1 MLGSCEQEAKQES
14 KPYRGATETMADPAR
29 TRVQYLANGIF
40 ITASSDRLA
49 DDAND
54 KKRNH
59 GIMSSDKSRVDNEQ
73 RSKLRKRVDQ
83 PCMMMEED

>member
-1 MLGSCEQEAKQES
+1 MLRA
-14 KPYRGATETMADPAR
+14 
-29 TRVQYLANGIF
+29 
-40 ITASSDRLA
+40 RLA

-59 GIMSSDKSRVDNEQ
+59 GIMSSDKSRVDNDQ